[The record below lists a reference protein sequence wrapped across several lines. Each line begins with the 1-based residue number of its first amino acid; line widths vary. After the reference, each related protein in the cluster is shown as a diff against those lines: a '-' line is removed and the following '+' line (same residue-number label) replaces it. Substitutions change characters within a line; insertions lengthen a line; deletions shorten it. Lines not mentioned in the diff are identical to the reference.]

1 MYANLVSGKIVNAG
15 NYTAYIEFK
24 SSNKNYILPQ
34 NLVAQVEIL
43 PKPILLEFSEYT
55 NLVED
60 GSVHP
65 VTIRLLGTIEDD
77 FEDYTVTYSAS
88 PIKAGIYKVTVNLN
102 ANSNYTILSSNSL
115 TYEILTNNKT
125 YVGDGV
131 VINIKGGGFSSSA
144 SLNACDV
151 DVSEFNQVLQES
163 ALIKKYDAFKLE
175 IDGTNSNKEI
185 DVTYKSGTS
194 NINAKYIRVYEISN
208 GHLLEVEFE
217 TIRNQLKFSANI
229 DDKIIIIEQKDSVEM
244 TSRYIYLIVILS
256 VVSIII
262 MTLIIYK
269 NIKSRKKIENFINII
284 DD

>member
-1 MYANLVSGKIVNAG
+1 M
-15 NYTAYIEFK
+15 
-24 SSNKNYILPQ
+24 
-34 NLVAQVEIL
+34 

-163 ALIKKYDAFKLE
+163 ASIKKYDAFKLE

-194 NINAKYIRVYEISN
+194 NINAKYIRVYKISN
-208 GHLLEVEFE
+208 GNLLEVEFE